1 MLLFFLNLFYNL
13 NANLSIVL
21 FELGLGTKGLEEGEL
36 SKEQGIRI
44 SIFFIVEH
52 LKEKV
57 YCFVEGKVVPKLQ
70 TEAELQKE
78 KLGTGPEGQGHAE
91 TGFFEKIYP

>member
-1 MLLFFLNLFYNL
+1 MSSRRRSSSLPQQHPAHMSHVSQAL
-13 NANLSIVL
+13 
-21 FELGLGTKGLEEGEL
+21 
-36 SKEQGIRI
+36 RR
-44 SIFFIVEH
+44 FIVEH

-91 TGFFEKIYP
+91 TGFCEKIRETFSPHNRKFF